1 MHAHT
6 DGEKAGLTIRRP
18 ALLKHQEGGKVTV
31 GQVLGNCTQS
41 RWVRTVEERSRL
53 LVLTAGL
60 ILEMPGEC
68 QASIATGL
76 GGGGLK

>member
-18 ALLKHQEGGKVTV
+18 ALLHQEGGKVTV

-41 RWVRTVEERSRL
+41 RWVRTVEGKE
-53 LVLTAGL
+53 
-60 ILEMPGEC
+60 
-68 QASIATGL
+68 
-76 GGGGLK
+76 